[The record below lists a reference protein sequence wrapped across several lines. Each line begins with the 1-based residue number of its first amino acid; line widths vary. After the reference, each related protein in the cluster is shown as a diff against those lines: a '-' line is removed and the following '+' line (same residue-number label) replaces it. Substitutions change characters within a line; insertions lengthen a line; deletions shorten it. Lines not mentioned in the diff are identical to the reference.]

1 MDSMNKNKIY
11 GNKSNNKEEA
21 SMGMKEERP
30 QHTEN
35 EDKRANKT
43 LRCELVK
50 PYSACI

>member
-1 MDSMNKNKIY
+1 MNKNKIY

-35 EDKRANKT
+35 EIKRADKT
-43 LRCELVK
+43 LTPCLMISTTLFI
-50 PYSACI
+50 Y

>member
-1 MDSMNKNKIY
+1 
-11 GNKSNNKEEA
+11 
-21 SMGMKEERP
+21 MGIKEERP

-35 EDKRANKT
+35 ENKRADKT